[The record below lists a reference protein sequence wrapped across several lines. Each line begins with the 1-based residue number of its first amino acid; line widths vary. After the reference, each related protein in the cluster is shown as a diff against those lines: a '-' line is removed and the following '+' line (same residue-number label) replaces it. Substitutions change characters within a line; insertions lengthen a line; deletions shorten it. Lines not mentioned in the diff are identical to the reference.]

1 MMQFNRRDFIKGGA
15 YAAGALAMGGCA
27 TAAPRPVRVTEG
39 KLNIGVIGVG
49 GKGWS
54 DWNPML
60 DYGEN
65 IVALCDADRGQI
77 NRGLEEIKKKKG
89 ADVADKVKTYTDYR
103 KLIDDIKKLGINAVT
118 VSTPDHH
125 HGPAAISAM
134 RQGCHAYVQKPLVR
148 TIAEA
153 RWFGRAAI
161 ENQVVTQMGN
171 QGSAAPGLR
180 RNVEVLQK
188 GVLGNVTEVHVW
200 TNRPIWPQ
208 GKPRPEG
215 SDPVPDSLDWESWIG
230 TAKMRDYKKDTY
242 HTFKWRGFFDFGT
255 GAFGDMACH
264 TMNVPFRGLQLQDVI
279 AAECIKI
286 VDKSDDM
293 YPSQSIVKLT
303 YAARTGLDGRKLP
316 PVTLFWYDGNQ
327 QKNDTTG
334 FNDKMKEL
342 MPAVVTT
349 LGQVPNTGCLI
360 VGDKGIMSSVND
372 YGSEAYLAL
381 NGEEKC
387 KSVSKHDATHVEAIP
402 EFIPRCHGGNNY
414 EEFVDACKGRDKD
427 GNAVKA
433 FADIDHSVPMLE
445 AMLVGCVAQQL
456 PDAKLK
462 WNSRRQT
469 FGDKTADA
477 FIRPYIRPGWGG
489 WEYK

>member
-27 TAAPRPVRVTEG
+27 TADTRKVNVTQG

-77 NRGLEEIKKKKG
+77 ERGLQEIAKKRG
-89 ADVADKVKTYTDYR
+89 ADAAAKVKTYTDYR
-103 KLIDDIKKLGINAVT
+103 KLVDDIKKLGINAVT

-134 RQGCHAYVQKPLVR
+134 QQGCHAYVQKPLVR

-153 RWFGRAAI
+153 HWFERAAR
-161 ENQVVTQMGN
+161 ENKVVTQMGN
-171 QGSAAPGLR
+171 QGSANKGLR

-188 GVLGNVTEVHVW
+188 GILGNVTEVHVW

-215 SDPVPDSLDWESWIG
+215 SDPIPESLDWEAWIG
-230 TAKMRDYKKDTY
+230 SAPMRPYKKDTY
-242 HTFKWRGFFDFGT
+242 HPFKWRGFFDFGT

-264 TMNVPFRGLQLQDVI
+264 TMNVPFRGLELKDVI
-279 AAECIKI
+279 AAECQTI
-286 VDKSDDM
+286 VDPSDDM

-303 YAARTGLDGRKLP
+303 YAPRTGFAGNKLP
-316 PVTLFWYDGNQ
+316 AVNLFWYDG
-327 QKNDTTG
+327 
-334 FNDKMKEL
+334 DKLKPAPEI
-342 MPAVVTT
+342 MPQVIAT
-349 LGQVPNTGCLI
+349 LGSVPRTGSLI
-360 VGDKGIMSSVND
+360 IGDKGIMVSTND
-372 YGSEAYLAL
+372 YGAEAYIAL
-381 NGEEKC
+381 KGEEKAR
-387 KSVSKHDATHVEAIP
+387 SVAKHEATAVDAIP
-402 EFIPRCHGGNNY
+402 EYIPRARGDNNY
-414 EEFVDACKGRDKD
+414 EEFVDACKGK
-427 GNAVKA
+427 VKA
-433 FADIDHSVPMLE
+433 YADIDHSVPMLE
-445 AMLVGCVAQQL
+445 AMLVGCIAQRL
-456 PDAKLK
+456 PGTKLA
-462 WNSRRQT
+462 WDSRKQT
-469 FGDKTADA
+469 FGRKDADA
-477 FIRPYIRPGWGG
+477 FIRPFIRPGWGG

>member
-1 MMQFNRRDFIKGGA
+1 MMQVNRRNFIKGGA

-27 TAAPRPVRVTEG
+27 TAAVPRALNTADG

-65 IVALCDADRGQI
+65 IVALCDADKGQI
-77 NRGLEEIKKKKG
+77 ERGLKEIEKKRG
-89 ADVADKVKTYTDYR
+89 ADEAAKVKTYTDYR

-134 RQGCHAYVQKPLVR
+134 QLGCHAYVQKPLVR

-153 RWFGRAAI
+153 RWFARAAM
-161 ENQVVTQMGN
+161 ENKVVTQMGN
-171 QGSAAPGLR
+171 QGSANRGLR

-188 GVLGNVTEVHVW
+188 GVLGNVTQVHVW

-215 SDPVPDSLDWESWIG
+215 KDDIPENLDWNSWIG
-230 TAKMRDYKKDTY
+230 CAPMRDYKKDTY

-264 TMNVPFRGLQLQDVI
+264 TMNVPFRGLQLKTVT
-279 AAECIKI
+279 AAECTKI
-286 VDKSDDM
+286 VDQSDDM
-293 YPSQSIVKLT
+293 YPSQSIVKVT
-303 YAARTGLDGRKLP
+303 YAARTGFDGRKLP
-316 PVTLFWYDGNQ
+316 PVELFWYDGNQ

-334 FNDKMKEL
+334 FNDKMREL
-342 MPAVVTT
+342 MPQVVETR
-349 LGQVPNTGCLI
+349 GEVPNTGCLI
-360 VGDKGIMSSVND
+360 VGDKGIMASGND
-372 YGSEAYLAL
+372 YGAEAYIAL
-381 NGEEKC
+381 NGEEKA
-387 KSVSKHDATHVEAIP
+387 KSVTKHEATSVEAIP
-402 EFIPRCHGGNNY
+402 EFIPRANGDNNY
-414 EEFVDACKGRDKD
+414 NEFVDACKGKVT
-427 GNAVKA
+427 AY
-433 FADIDHSVPMLE
+433 ADIDHSVPMLE
-445 AMLVGCVAQQL
+445 AMLVGCVAQRF
-456 PDAKLK
+456 PNTKLAWDYRK
-462 WNSRRQT
+462 LS
-469 FGDKTADA
+469 FGNAAADA
-477 FIRPYIRPGWGG
+477 FIRPYIRQGWGG